1 MMEGR
6 EMMEL
11 TTCAQE
17 AQRMPEP
24 RFAHFSEGLIFSLGG
39 LHLVKI
45 SQLVRDRLVP

>member
-1 MMEGR
+1 MEGR

-24 RFAHFSEGLIFSLGG
+24 RFAHLSVGLIFSLAG
-39 LHLVKI
+39 LHFVKV
-45 SQLVRDRLVP
+45 SQLVRDRPVP